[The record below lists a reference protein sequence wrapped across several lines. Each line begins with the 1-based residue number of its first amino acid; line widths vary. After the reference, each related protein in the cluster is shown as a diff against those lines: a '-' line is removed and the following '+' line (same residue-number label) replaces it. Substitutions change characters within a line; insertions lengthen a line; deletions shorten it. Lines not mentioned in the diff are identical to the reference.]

1 MTDHLHNYFTLYGTV
16 DLKIEIFLIDLIQS
30 LQSFKKQSF
39 FLMVAEEEVR
49 RDNVW
54 KKKIM
59 LVCRW
64 RGIRERECRWPLKTG
79 SFPRLT
85 ASKDVRPQN
94 YNSSELNSAN
104 RASQSHQIEA
114 LTGKTSWFWLCES
127 PIRETSSV
135 CSDCWIT
142 ELWAYRPVL
151 FQAATLVGI
160 RYTEI

>member
-1 MTDHLHNYFTLYGTV
+1 MC
-16 DLKIEIFLIDLIQS
+16 E
-30 LQSFKKQSF
+30 
-39 FLMVAEEEVR
+39 
-49 RDNVW
+49 
-54 KKKIM
+54 KKIM

-114 LTGKTSWFWLCES
+114 LTGKTS
-127 PIRETSSV
+127 
-135 CSDCWIT
+135 
-142 ELWAYRPVL
+142 
-151 FQAATLVGI
+151 
-160 RYTEI
+160 